1 VKQNFFLNFQMEALY
16 DRQAQILG
24 EKLQTLHPLVET
36 LENNVE
42 NLATE
47 NSEAETARK
56 RKLEFENS
64 VIDKKFRDQDDE
76 DDWTNISFS

>member
-1 VKQNFFLNFQMEALY
+1 MEALY

-24 EKLQTLHPLVET
+24 EKLQTLRPLVET

-42 NLATE
+42 NLAATE

-76 DDWTNISFS
+76 DD